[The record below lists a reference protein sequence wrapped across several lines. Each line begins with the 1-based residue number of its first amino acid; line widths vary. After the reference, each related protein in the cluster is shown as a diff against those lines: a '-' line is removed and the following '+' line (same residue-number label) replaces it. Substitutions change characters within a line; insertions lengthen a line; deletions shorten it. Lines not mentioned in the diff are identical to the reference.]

1 MATFTVTKTVQYI
14 YTIDAKS
21 HGDAEKIAAFLT
33 PDEADQ
39 WTILELCAESDADY
53 AASIGGAI

>member
-1 MATFTVTKTVQYI
+1 MAEKVQYI